1 MEHDG
6 QANAL
11 LMRDGCR
18 LHYRH
23 YGTTPPQSVMLLLPG
38 FGLTSEDY
46 VSCCQHLAK
55 SSAVTVYSPDLRG
68 QGQSQG
74 TEGDVAYI
82 GQLQDD
88 LSDMIAA
95 LRQYHPGLPVVLA
108 AHSGSSSLAI
118 SYLAT
123 RPDPGVVGLY
133 LLAPVFFGHMEY
145 DRRIQRA
152 YQFIYY
158 GRYHRKPAAHPASQL
173 KVNQE
178 FRYSLLRHA
187 LGRTFN
193 VLQNITVLQVR
204 RDAAQPWRGYRF
216 RFLQSY
222 RCRDLAQSLERI
234 RVPVWVMAG
243 QEDEV
248 MLPDAVFSLL
258 NWHLAPGV
266 LRESRCLARM
276 GHFSIL
282 AMAATL
288 MGHWLRATVTPDTGA
303 Q

>member
-1 MEHDG
+1 MEYER
-6 QANAL
+6 QANTL

-18 LHYRH
+18 IHYRH
-23 YGTTPPQSVMLLLPG
+23 YSTATPQSVMLLLPG

-46 VSCCQHLAK
+46 VSCCQHLVK
-55 SSAVTVYSPDLRG
+55 SSAVIVYSPDLRG
-68 QGQSQG
+68 QGQSHG
-74 TEGDVAYI
+74 AAGDVAYI

-95 LRQYHPGLPVVLA
+95 VQQYHPGLPVVLA

-123 RPDPGVVGLY
+123 QPAPMVVALY

-145 DRRIQRA
+145 DRKIQRA

-158 GRYHRKPAAHPASQL
+158 GRYHRKPAAHPASLL
-173 KVNQE
+173 KVNQQ
-178 FRYSLLRHA
+178 FRYSLLRHGLGKIFTA
-187 LGRTFN
+187 L
-193 VLQNITVLQVR
+193 QSITVLQVR
-204 RDAAQPWRGYRF
+204 RDTGQPWRGYSF

-222 RCRDLAQSLERI
+222 RCSDLTQSLERL

-258 NWHLAPGV
+258 NWNLAPGV
-266 LRESRCLARM
+266 LRETRCLPRM

-282 AMAATL
+282 AMAATV
-288 MGHWLRATVTPDTGA
+288 MGHWLRATVTRHTETH
-303 Q
+303 

>member
-1 MEHDG
+1 MKHEV
-6 QANAL
+6 QNTAF

-23 YGTTPPQSVMLLLPG
+23 YSMATAQSVMLLLPG

-74 TEGDVAYI
+74 VEGDVAYI

-95 LRQYHPGLPVVLA
+95 LQQNHPGLPVVLA

-118 SYLAT
+118 SHLAT
-123 RPDPGVVGLY
+123 RPDPGVVALY

-145 DRRIQRA
+145 DREIQRA
-152 YQFIYY
+152 YPFIYY

-173 KVNQE
+173 SVNQE
-178 FRYSLLRHA
+178 FRYSLLRHG
-187 LGRTFN
+187 LGKMFSG
-193 VLQNITVLQVR
+193 LQNIRVLQVR
-204 RDAAQPWRGYRF
+204 RDAGQPWRNYSF

-222 RCRDLAQSLERI
+222 RCRDLTQSLELI
-234 RVPVWVMAG
+234 RVPVWLMAG

-248 MLPDAVFSLL
+248 MLPDAVFTLL
-258 NWHLAPGV
+258 NWHLAPGL

-288 MGHWLRATVTPDTGA
+288 MGHWLRATVTQQAGT

>member
-6 QANAL
+6 QADAL

-23 YGTTPPQSVMLLLPG
+23 YSMVAPQSVMLLLPG

-46 VSCCQHLAK
+46 VSCCQHLVK

-95 LRQYHPGLPVVLA
+95 LQQYHPGLPMVLA

-123 RPDPGVVGLY
+123 RPDPTVVALY

-145 DRRIQRA
+145 DRQIKRA

-158 GRYHRKPAAHPASQL
+158 GRYHRKPAAHPVSQL

-178 FRYSLLRHA
+178 FRYSLLRHG
-187 LGRTFN
+187 LGRMFN
-193 VLQNITVLQVR
+193 ALQNITVLQVR
-204 RDAAQPWRGYRF
+204 RDAGQPWRDYSF

-222 RCRDLAQSLERI
+222 RCRDLTQSLERI
-234 RVPVWVMAG
+234 TVPVWLMAG

-248 MLPDAVFSLL
+248 TLPDAVFTLL
-258 NWHLAPGV
+258 NWHLAPGL

-282 AMAATL
+282 AKAATL
-288 MGHWLRATVTPDTGA
+288 MGDWLRATVTLYTKT

>member
-6 QANAL
+6 QANTL

-23 YGTTPPQSVMLLLPG
+23 YGTATAQSVMLLLPG

-46 VSCCQHLAK
+46 VSCCKHLVK

-74 TEGDVAYI
+74 TEGDVDYI
-82 GQLQDD
+82 GQLEDD

-95 LRQYHPGLPVVLA
+95 VQHCHPGLPVVLA

-123 RPDPGVVGLY
+123 RPDPIVVGLY

-145 DRRIQRA
+145 DRQIQRA

-158 GRYHRKPAAHPASQL
+158 GRYHRKPAAHQASHL

-178 FRYSLLRHA
+178 FRYSLLRHG
-187 LGRTFN
+187 LGRMFN

-204 RDAAQPWRGYRF
+204 RDAGQPWRSYSF

-222 RCRDLAQSLERI
+222 RCRDLTQSLEQI
-234 RVPVWVMAG
+234 TVPVWVMAG

-248 MLPDAVFSLL
+248 MLPDAVLSLL

-282 AMAATL
+282 AIAATL
-288 MGHWLRATVTPDTGA
+288 MGHWLRATVTVHTET